1 MTPNPVQSQFNELN
15 FGKLNGRQVI
25 ANFEGGRIT
34 SDAGIMLIAE
44 LDKKLKITERFS
56 DCFEDHRHLSYVDY
70 SVNQLLAQRVYGLI
84 LGYEDVNDHDKLRYD
99 PALAIVLERL
109 NFINS
114 SKADLAGKSTINR
127 LEYCPETIIN
137 QKTSRY
143 HKIEHNPKE
152 IKKTFVDIFLE
163 SYKKP
168 PKQII
173 LDMDVTDDQVH
184 GSQEG
189 AFFNTHYQGV
199 CYAPL
204 YIFCGH
210 HLLVAKLRSSNVDPA
225 GGALEELQRIIGMI
239 REKWKETQIIV
250 RGDSAYAREDIMK
263 FCEEQEGVDYVI
275 AMASNSQLKL
285 RAMDT
290 IEKAKS
296 DYEQRLEPVTKL
308 METLFSTDDKLEEVG
323 ELVPE
328 STFYRSL
335 CYKTQKSWSCSRR
348 VVTKVCHSSKG
359 LNIRHV
365 VTSLPASKI
374 PPSKLYT
381 DKYCPR
387 GEMENRIKEQQLDLF
402 ADRTSTQTFES
413 NQLRLWL
420 SSMAYVLM
428 QAFRQN
434 CLSQTAFAKATVG
447 TIRLNFLKLGARITV
462 SVRRILIAIASS
474 CPYQD
479 ILVSASSTIQG
490 IPAPE

>member
-1 MTPNPVQSQFNELN
+1 V
-15 FGKLNGRQVI
+15 
-25 ANFEGGRIT
+25 
-34 SDAGIMLIAE
+34 LIAE

-70 SVNQLLAQRVYGLI
+70 SVNQLLAQRVYGII

-99 PALAIVLERL
+99 PALAIALERL

-152 IKKTFVDIFLE
+152 IEKTFVDIFLE

-275 AMASNSQLKL
+275 AMASNSQLKR

-308 METLFSTDDKLEEVG
+308 METLFCPDEKLEEVG

-335 CYKTQKSWSCSRR
+335 CYKTQKSWSYSRR

-365 VTSLPASKI
+365 VTSLLASKI
-374 PPSKLYT
+374 SPSKLYT

-387 GEMENRIKEQQLDLF
+387 GEMENRIKEQQLNLF

-434 CLSQTAFAKATVG
+434 CLSQTAFAKATVE

-462 SVRRILIAIASS
+462 SIRRILIAIASS

-479 ILVSASSTIQG
+479 ILMIAYSRIQG
-490 IPAPE
+490 IPAHG